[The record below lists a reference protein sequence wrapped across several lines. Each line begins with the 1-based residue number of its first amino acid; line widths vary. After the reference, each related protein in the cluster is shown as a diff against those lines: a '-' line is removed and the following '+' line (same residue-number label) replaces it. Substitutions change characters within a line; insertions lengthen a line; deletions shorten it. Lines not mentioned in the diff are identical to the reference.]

1 VRESVAVAARLRLA
15 VRRSDRAVSLR
26 WLGAPLLR
34 LLAHGVPVTAQSLAH
49 ATSRDAAVVRA
60 VVPTLP
66 GVELDGEGAVIGWGV
81 TLTPTPHR
89 LLSEGTELH
98 VWCPLEALYLPT
110 VLGWPVSLSS
120 RCPATGQPVLLEVTP
135 TTASTT
141 TPVAVAVPVAP
152 LSVDDIR
159 TSLCEHVHLL
169 AAGDSADQ
177 WVERHPGT
185 ALLEL
190 EDALTVSVD
199 LADALFN
206 PGSDAHGC
214 C

>member
-15 VRRSDRAVSLR
+15 VRRSDRTVSLR

-34 LLAHGVPVTAQSLAH
+34 LLTHGLPVTAQSLAH

-60 VVPTLP
+60 VVPTLR
-66 GVELDGEGAVIGWGV
+66 GVEVDGEGAVIGWGV

-98 VWCPLEALYLPT
+98 VWCALEALYLPT
-110 VLGWPVSLSS
+110 VLGSPVSLSS
-120 RCPATGQPVLLEVTP
+120 RCPATGQPVLLEVAP

-141 TPVAVAVPVAP
+141 TPVAVAP

-159 TSLCEHVHLL
+159 ISLCEHVHLL

-177 WVERHPGT
+177 WVERHRGT

-190 EDALTVSVD
+190 EDALTVAVD